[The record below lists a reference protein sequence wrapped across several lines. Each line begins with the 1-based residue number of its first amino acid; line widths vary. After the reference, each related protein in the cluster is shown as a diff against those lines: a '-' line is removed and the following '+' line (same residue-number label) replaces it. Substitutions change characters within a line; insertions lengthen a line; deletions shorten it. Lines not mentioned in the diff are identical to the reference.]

1 MAFIAPLK
9 GVRFNS
15 EKAGRLDDIV
25 TPPYDVI
32 REGAVASFTAKNPY
46 SMIRLDIV
54 KDSGAGASHPERYA
68 EAAALFQE
76 WLRNGVLIR
85 DEEEAIYLYET
96 RYSLHNGR
104 KMVRKGFLCLVGL
117 AELNEGVVKPHEKT
131 FDSVISD
138 RLNLLRHCRAQF
150 SQIFSVYSDPANTVI
165 KLLEEAPA
173 EPAGEVVDA
182 DGCTHAIYRVV
193 DSATIRLVQR
203 YFIDRPLYIA
213 DGHHRYTTAL
223 AYRKIVREERGD
235 LPDTDPANHVM
246 MYLCPME
253 DPGLAVLPTHRLLYW
268 PGRLDADQ
276 LSARLAPLFDLTE
289 IRTGSRET
297 LVEEVLARMDEI
309 EQQSP
314 SRPSNSFGVYHA
326 GDDRCFVISLKGCA
340 QADLEIHA
348 ASLRELD
355 VVVLSELI
363 VKRLFALS
371 PERCETDS
379 LIHFFSDPDEALD
392 TAVKDSAAMEGRT
405 PLLFL
410 MNATRV
416 DQVRKVADDNLIM
429 PHKSTYFY
437 PKIMT
442 GLLFYQL
449 IDTEV
454 IHHLDG
460 E

>member
-9 GVRFNS
+9 GVRFNT

-32 REGAVASFTAKNPY
+32 REGAVANFTAKNPY

-54 KDSGAGASHPERYA
+54 KDSGTGSPDPGRYA
-68 EAAALFQE
+68 EAAVLFRD
-76 WLRNGVLIR
+76 WLRDGVLVR
-85 DEEEAIYLYET
+85 DQEEAVYLYET
-96 RYSLHNGR
+96 RYVLHNGR
-104 KMVRKGFLCLVGL
+104 TMVRKGLLCLVGL
-117 AELNEGVVKPHEKT
+117 AELQEGVVKPHEKT
-131 FDSVISD
+131 FESVISD
-138 RLNLLRHCRAQF
+138 RLSLLRHCRAQF
-150 SQIFSVYSDPANTVI
+150 SQIFSLYSDPANTVI
-165 KLLEEAPA
+165 GLLEKAPS
-173 EPAGEVVDA
+173 EPAGEVVDS
-182 DGCTHAIYRVV
+182 DGCTHALYRVV
-193 DSATIRLVQR
+193 DRESIRQVQR
-203 YFIDRPLYIA
+203 FFLDRSLYIA

-223 AYRKIVREERGD
+223 AYRRLVRQERGE
-235 LPDTDPANHVM
+235 LPDTHPANQVM

-268 PGRLDADQ
+268 PGKLDAEQ
-276 LSARLAPLFDLTE
+276 LSARLAPCFELTE

-314 SRPSNSFGVYHA
+314 DRPSNSFGVYHA
-326 GDDRCFVISLKGCA
+326 GDDRCFVISLKECA
-340 QADLEIHA
+340 QADLAAHA

-355 VVVLSELI
+355 VVVLSEVI
-363 VKRLFALS
+363 VKNLFALS
-371 PERCETDS
+371 AERCEAEN

-392 TAVKDSAAMEGRT
+392 TAVKDSATLEGRT

-410 MNATRV
+410 MNPTRV
-416 DQVRKVADDNLIM
+416 EQVRKVADDNLIM

-449 IDTEV
+449 IDTDV
-454 IHHLDG
+454 IHRL

>member
-1 MAFIAPLK
+1 MAFVAPLK
-9 GVRFNS
+9 GVRFNT

-32 REGAVASFTAKNPY
+32 REGAVANFSAKNPY

-54 KDSGAGASHPERYA
+54 KDTGGNAVDPGRYS
-68 EAAALFQE
+68 EAAGLFRD
-76 WLRNGVLIR
+76 WLRDGVLIR

-96 RYSLHNGR
+96 RYVLHNGR
-104 KMVRKGFLCLVGL
+104 IKIRKGLLCLVGL
-117 AELNEGVVKPHEKT
+117 AELHEGVVKPHEKT
-131 FDSVISD
+131 FDSVVSD

-150 SQIFSVYSDPANTVI
+150 SQIFSLYSDPDNTVI
-165 KLLEEAPA
+165 DLLEKAPSV
-173 EPAGEVVDA
+173 PAGEIVDA
-182 DGCTHAIYRVV
+182 DGCIHAIHKVT
-193 DSATIRLVQR
+193 DKETIRQVQR
-203 YFIDRPLYIA
+203 FFIDRSLYIA

-223 AYRKIVREERGD
+223 AYRKQVREERGG
-235 LPDTDPANHVM
+235 LRGTDPVNHVM

-253 DPGLAVLPTHRLLYW
+253 DPGLSVLPTHRLLYW
-268 PGRLDADQ
+268 PGKLDADQ
-276 LSARLAPLFDLTE
+276 LSARLAPMFDLTE

-297 LVEEVLARMDEI
+297 LIEEALARMDEI

-314 SRPSNSFGVYHA
+314 DRASNSFGVYHA
-326 GDDRCFVISLKGCA
+326 GDDRCFVISLKESAKGY
-340 QADLEIHA
+340 LEDHA
-348 ASLRELD
+348 PSLSELD

-363 VKRLFALS
+363 VKRIFTLS
-371 PERCETDS
+371 FERCEKEN

-392 TAVKDSAAMEGRT
+392 TAVKDSAVLEGKT

-410 MNATRV
+410 MNPTRV

-449 IDTEV
+449 IDDEV
-454 IHHLDG
+454 IQRLD
-460 E
+460 